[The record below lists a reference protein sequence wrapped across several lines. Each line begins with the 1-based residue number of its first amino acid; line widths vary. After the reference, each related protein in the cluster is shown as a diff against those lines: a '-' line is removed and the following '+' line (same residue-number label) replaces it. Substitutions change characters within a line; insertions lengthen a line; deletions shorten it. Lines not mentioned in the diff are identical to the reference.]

1 MNKNQATDGHRP
13 PLQAEATY
21 ACTVLITP
29 TTIGDLICGAGHKIR
44 LTKSEADALA
54 AMDPPRITI
63 DGI

>member
-1 MNKNQATDGHRP
+1 MDKTATP
-13 PLQAEATY
+13 PPAEPTY

-44 LTKSEADALA
+44 LTKTEADALA
-54 AMDPPRITI
+54 AMDPPRVSI